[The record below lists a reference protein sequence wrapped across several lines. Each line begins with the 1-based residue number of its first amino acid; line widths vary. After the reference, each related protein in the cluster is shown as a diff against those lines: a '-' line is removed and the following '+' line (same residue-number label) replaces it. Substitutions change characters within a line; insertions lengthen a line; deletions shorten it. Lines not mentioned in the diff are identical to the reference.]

1 MKNLKKFKSMLRR
14 AHQFTQQR
22 DVKVQDV
29 AKSSSK
35 SNGDT
40 DLPKVCRAQ
49 EGASAQWQRAPA
61 EYNPLRSASGGHPW
75 HLMPLEPTLYIDLNK
90 QKEIYIIYIY
100 IYILIVYN
108 NTYTYICT

>member
-1 MKNLKKFKSMLRR
+1 MQNLKRFKSMLRR

-29 AKSSSK
+29 AKSYSK

-61 EYNPLRSASGGHPW
+61 EYNPLRSASEGHPW
-75 HLMPLEPTLYIDLNK
+75 HLMPLEPTLGCGDN
-90 QKEIYIIYIY
+90 QTT
-100 IYILIVYN
+100 
-108 NTYTYICT
+108 TYYVVPKTMNAAWA

>member
-1 MKNLKKFKSMLRR
+1 MQNLKKFKSMLRR

-75 HLMPLEPTLYIDLNK
+75 HLMPLEPTFK
-90 QKEIYIIYIY
+90 F
-100 IYILIVYN
+100 LIKK
-108 NTYTYICT
+108 